1 MNRVFALFFLL
12 SFVNA
17 KANEIFITLNPLSCL
32 ACTAGIYE
40 LNKNKGINKIN
51 IVMESV
57 YQIDSID
64 INEVYELKRHPK
76 LVVHYS
82 DTLYKKLSSKDDA
95 EIIIRNTNDE
105 EVYRGLL
112 KRLDLVAI
120 NRFFN
125 HNSVIAIDTLR
136 STHINKNVNTIYVY
150 DNYII
155 IDNIF
160 NKWAVIDK
168 LGKKNISFTIDEP
181 VKQELYKC
189 LYRSL
194 YNVKYPV
201 VNSMILETPSFK
213 PAITEIR
220 EWDKNTLLVNISLK
234 DYKKGNGND
243 TIISSENIIG
253 KYSIN
258 EKRFVSFYK
267 IDEGLTESFSLW
279 NIYIDKQK
287 YYAQGTCGAD
297 DHFCFL
303 ALTCDEKEKK
313 IFLRRKII
321 FERPSRYR
329 TLSVSSLEENN
340 ICVNKNL
347 LAFVFDNELMDIET
361 GSKVRMPIA
370 YNDKKYNGF
379 EIRDIFEDTSYYYI
393 VGLEEQNI
401 STAIRFSKTGNKV
414 DKVEIGQASE
424 VNKYCVRF
432 YGSGDKIIYKPQ
444 KNDCLVI
451 AEIKY

>member
-64 INEVYELKRHPK
+64 INEVYELKRYPK

-112 KRLDLVAI
+112 KRLDLIAI
-120 NRFFN
+120 NSFFN
-125 HNSVIAIDTLR
+125 HKSVVSIDTIR
-136 STHINKNVNTIYVY
+136 STYINKNVNTIYMF
-150 DNYII
+150 DDYIV

-160 NKWAVIDK
+160 NKWAVMDK
-168 LGKKNISFTIDEP
+168 QGKKNISFTIDET

-189 LYRSL
+189 LYRSM
-194 YNVKYPV
+194 YNIKYPV
-201 VNSMILETPSFK
+201 VNAMILETPSFK
-213 PAITEIR
+213 PTIAEIK
-220 EWDKNTLLVNISLK
+220 EWDQKTLLVNVTLK

-253 KYSIN
+253 KYNIH

-267 IDEGLTESFSLW
+267 IDEGLTESFNLW
-279 NIYIDKQK
+279 NIYINNQK

-297 DHFCFL
+297 DRFCFL

-313 IFLRRKII
+313 IFLKRKII
-321 FERPSRYR
+321 FERPARYK
-329 TLSVSSLEENN
+329 TASVSSLEENN
-340 ICVNKNL
+340 ICINKNL
-347 LAFVFDNELMDIET
+347 LAFAFDNELIDIET
-361 GSKVRMPIA
+361 SSRVHIPIA
-370 YNDKKYNGF
+370 YKGGKYNEF
-379 EIRDIFEDTSYYYI
+379 EIRDIYEDERYYYI
-393 VGLEEQNI
+393 LGLEEQNI
-401 STAIRFSKTGNKV
+401 TATFRFSKTGNNV
-414 DKVEIGQASE
+414 DRVDIGQADD

-432 YGSGDKIIYKPQ
+432 YGSGGKVIYKPQ